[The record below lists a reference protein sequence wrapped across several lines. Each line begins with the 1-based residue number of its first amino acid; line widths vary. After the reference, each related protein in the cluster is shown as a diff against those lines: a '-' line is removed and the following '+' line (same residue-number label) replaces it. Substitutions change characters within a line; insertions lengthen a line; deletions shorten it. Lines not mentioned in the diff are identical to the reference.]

1 MAGAP
6 GFLLPSG
13 KADRLQKELEEAQ
26 QSRNCLPSAASSD
39 DGDLRRDV
47 AAGVRA
53 AASSCPAAR
62 APASCPAA
70 RAAASGKE
78 VRAGGT
84 PATIKHL
91 DCAVNGAAPRV
102 RWCSEQLS
110 RCNEPQGLTVRRAPS
125 EGACRFAVNAT
136 AGTATSWEAVVTD
149 PPPGPA
155 QWNLMRRLVF
165 MAQSSGAH
173 VTGPASEELLRGGPM
188 STGQVSEV
196 LQPPLSFP
204 VALGGT
210 STGKLDSVIL
220 RIPAEWRGDLQS
232 PNTTAPCIAIVER
245 AEDCGPCAF
254 PQRLCSSQ
262 ALWPVPPGP
271 EAPAEGQA
279 TPGALAVELQRPAF
293 LPRSWEE
300 LQRAEPAHSVCLR
313 GGARGEDEGP
323 IVLGKLQYY
332 ALPRVTFVPAIARVG
347 IRTFLNPGW
356 LRHLQLQCENCSQLS
371 RVAIRPLTLD
381 PSCRGLEKESLA
393 TATAAAWHGEMPAPG
408 PGGVDMASSGSKI
421 AEVVRQQREGK
432 RESRAPP
439 CKIPEQG
446 PCYGFAE
453 ASLALGLPT
462 GDLGA
467 GADGNGIVY
476 KLESS
481 RRLSSSERQV
491 FFHHRSA
498 LCFYPDGSTN
508 NGWLIGFTA
517 VHMDSFDMQAFIGF
531 VCFFGVAL
539 PLVCLAT
546 ALLHHNKYELCKQ
559 HLHRMRLDY
568 QRAQLDRELAA
579 LGAGGGPR
587 RPQPAGAAG

>member
-136 AGTATSWEAVVTD
+136 AGTATSWE
-149 PPPGPA
+149 
-155 QWNLMRRLVF
+155 
-165 MAQSSGAH
+165 AQSSGAH